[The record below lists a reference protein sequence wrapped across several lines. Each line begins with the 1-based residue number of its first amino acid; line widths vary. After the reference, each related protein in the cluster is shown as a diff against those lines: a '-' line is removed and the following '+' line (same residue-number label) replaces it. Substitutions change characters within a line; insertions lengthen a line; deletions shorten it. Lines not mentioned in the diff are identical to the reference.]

1 LAECVTGF
9 IVFGALMCALGA
21 GIELQ
26 MGSFRHWW
34 DWGWP
39 RRQNPFVG
47 VWGKVIGA
55 RISLAVGLVAI
66 LIGTIG
72 SFFD

>member
-1 LAECVTGF
+1 MLTGF
-9 IVFGALMCALGA
+9 IVFGVLMSLLGV

-39 RRQNPFVG
+39 RREHPFVG

-55 RISLAVGLVAI
+55 RISLILGIAAI
-66 LIGTIG
+66 LIGVIG
-72 SFFD
+72 LLLG